1 MLIPSTSNAF
11 FNILKGEQLISKKIR
26 IEKIIGLINVHVL
39 YKDNID
45 SSLVFKVFKVF

>member
-26 IEKIIGLINVHVL
+26 IEKIIGLIHVL